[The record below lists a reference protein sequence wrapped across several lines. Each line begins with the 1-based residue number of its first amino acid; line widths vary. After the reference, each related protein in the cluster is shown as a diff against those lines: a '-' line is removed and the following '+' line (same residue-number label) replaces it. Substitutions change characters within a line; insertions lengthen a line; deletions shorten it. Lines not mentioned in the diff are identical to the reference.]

1 MTIFDDYPPINLV
14 SKSITSENGF
24 IIESYIKPPID
35 IYIQF
40 LCTISISH
48 IYIDTKVGIQ
58 QSEVIEIFSFCNKNT
73 VTVKKVTVKRV
84 TVKKVI
90 VKKKR
95 FVRSGS
101 ETKDCD
107 RNIIY
112 IYICVCRYTVSIL
125 HKSELES

>member
-48 IYIDTKVGIQ
+48 IYIDMKVGIQ
-58 QSEVIEIFSFCNKNT
+58 QSEVIEIFSFCNK
-73 VTVKKVTVKRV
+73 KY
-84 TVKKVI
+84 
-90 VKKKR
+90 
-95 FVRSGS
+95 
-101 ETKDCD
+101 CD
-107 RNIIY
+107 SKESY
-112 IYICVCRYTVSIL
+112 SKESDSKESDSKEEEVCSLR
-125 HKSELES
+125 K